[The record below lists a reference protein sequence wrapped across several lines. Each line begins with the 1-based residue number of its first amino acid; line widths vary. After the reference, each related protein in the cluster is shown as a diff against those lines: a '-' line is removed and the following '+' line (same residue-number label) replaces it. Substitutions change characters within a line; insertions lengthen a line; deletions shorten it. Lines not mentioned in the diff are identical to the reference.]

1 MDRVLAARKLID
13 ELVASGQLEARR
25 PEVLGR
31 ELAALVTGRGRP
43 PGARELEEWLGRHR
57 LVAELYTSTAA
68 LEGLLARHL
77 PDGAGPREARH
88 PELERQIRAAP
99 DEVASYLVY
108 SDWLQEQGDP
118 LGELIALG
126 VAATGGDGAAASRHQ
141 QLLDAQQARFLGG
154 MARHVPD
161 PVRLRWRF
169 GLVHAIE
176 VLGRSPTLESPLD
189 TPAWE
194 QLLGLRICELTD
206 SVTTH
211 WWWSRELVDALTGSA
226 RRALRSLTLLGCVGG
241 APELAQGQ
249 LEELV
254 LRGDS
259 LSVGPRALPA
269 GLQRLELGVDR
280 LVAAEDAQAQGLT
293 WPVRELQ
300 VLLTRS
306 SAAFLAG
313 HVKLPRLE
321 RLTVELGGAPST
333 ALPRLLEALAPPAL
347 AHLTVQ
353 HGKHDAEAFRALL
366 RLPLAGQLRSLAL
379 LDVELTDRDLA
390 ALLRD
395 RGALAPLEVVELG
408 GNELTPS
415 ALELAA
421 SLAPE
426 VRAGE
431 QRAPGSGGTQRLR
444 ALVAPRR
451 LQEAERLLGN
461 HRWLSSGVDGEVLW
475 ACYRGN
481 VEYELFVTR
490 NLLRH
495 GCSCQGSDPGAE
507 PCKHVVALAL
517 MAEAGELP
525 EAPDGGIRDRLTILR
540 ASSG

>member
-1 MDRVLAARKLID
+1 MDRVLAARKLVD
-13 ELVASGQLEARR
+13 ELMASGQLEARR
-25 PEVLGR
+25 SEVLGR
-31 ELAALVTGRGRP
+31 ELAALVIERGRP

-57 LVAELYTSTAA
+57 LVTELYTSTAA

-126 VAATGGDGAAASRHQ
+126 VAATGGDAAAASRHQ

-161 PVRLRWRF
+161 PLRLRWRF

-176 VLGRSPTLESPLD
+176 VLAKSPSLRSPLD
-189 TPAWE
+189 ASAWE
-194 QLLGLRICELTD
+194 QLLGLRICELVD

-211 WWWSRELVDALTGSA
+211 WWWSGELVDALTGSA
-226 RRALRSLTLLGCVGG
+226 RRALRSLTLLGCLGG

-254 LRGDS
+254 LRGER

-269 GLQRLELGVDR
+269 GLARLELGVDW
-280 LVAAEDAQAQGLT
+280 LVATEDAQAEGLT

-306 SAAFLAG
+306 SAAFLSN
-313 HVKLPRLE
+313 HVKLPHLE
-321 RLTVELGGAPST
+321 RLIVDLGDAPSS
-333 ALPRLLEALAPPAL
+333 ALPRLLEALALPSL
-347 AHLTVQ
+347 VHLEVQ
-353 HGKHDAEAFRALL
+353 HGQHDAEALRALL
-366 RLPLAGQLRSLAL
+366 RLPLARQLRSLAL
-379 LDVELTDRDLA
+379 RRLELTDRDLA

-395 RGALAPLEVVELG
+395 RAALPSLAVVDLG
-408 GNELTPS
+408 DNELSPEG
-415 ALELAA
+415 LQLARQ
-421 SLAPE
+421 LAPE
-426 VRAGE
+426 VLGRG
-431 QRAPGSGGTQRLR
+431 QGTSGTGARRRLR
-444 ALVAPRR
+444 LLAGRQLEP
-451 LQEAERLLGN
+451 AEKIVGN
-461 HRWLSSGVDGEVLW
+461 NRWLSSGVDGEVLW
-475 ACYRGN
+475 ARYRGS
-481 VEYELFVTR
+481 VEHELFITR

-495 GCSCQGSDPGAE
+495 RCSCQGSDPSAE

-525 EAPDGGIRDRLTILR
+525 EAPDGGIRDRLTALR
-540 ASSG
+540 GSSG